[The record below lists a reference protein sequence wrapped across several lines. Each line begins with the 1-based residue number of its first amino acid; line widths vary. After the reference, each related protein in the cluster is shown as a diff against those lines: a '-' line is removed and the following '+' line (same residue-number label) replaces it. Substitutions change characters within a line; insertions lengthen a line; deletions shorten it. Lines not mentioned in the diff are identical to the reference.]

1 MPTSPS
7 PSSRAYLHRQ
17 EFGFINDSKANYD
30 TAPVGLA
37 SVDSPAISI
46 ARGEAK
52 PDSIWIQTIQ
62 AKAAAVLLIAD
73 AATAF
78 AQRLDEIVETMERA
92 IFRTA
97 QLAKQYQAR
106 VVLLPVGCAIMRS
119 RSRTAKRRS
128 R

>member
-1 MPTSPS
+1 M
-7 PSSRAYLHRQ
+7 
-17 EFGFINDSKANYD
+17 
-30 TAPVGLA
+30 
-37 SVDSPAISI
+37 I

-52 PDSIWIQTIQ
+52 SRDDSIWIQTIQ
-62 AKAAAVLLIAD
+62 AKAAAVLLIGN

-106 VVLLPVGCAIMRS
+106 VVLLSPSCASMRS
-119 RSRTAKRRS
+119 IPKQQRGDRANVTVLRVVALNPV
-128 R
+128 

>member
-1 MPTSPS
+1 M
-7 PSSRAYLHRQ
+7 
-17 EFGFINDSKANYD
+17 
-30 TAPVGLA
+30 
-37 SVDSPAISI
+37 I

-52 PDSIWIQTIQ
+52 SRDDSIWIQTIQ
-62 AKAAAVLLIAD
+62 AKAAAVLLIGN

-106 VVLLPVGCAIMRS
+106 VVLLSPSCASM
-119 RSRTAKRRS
+119 
-128 R
+128 